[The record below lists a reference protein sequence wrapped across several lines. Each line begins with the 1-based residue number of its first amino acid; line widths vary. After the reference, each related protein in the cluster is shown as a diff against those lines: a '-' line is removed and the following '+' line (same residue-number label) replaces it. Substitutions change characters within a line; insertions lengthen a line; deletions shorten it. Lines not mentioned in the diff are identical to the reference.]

1 MARRGRPRKNLTP
14 IDKEKM
20 QLTDDIVNQ
29 LKYNSE
35 LSDEQIF
42 LLKKKLVNIPINSS
56 TLYTPSTL
64 FITSIVK
71 LFNSFLSLHTIT
83 FITISPNYKFLKHFH
98 L

>member
-42 LLKKKLVNIPINSS
+42 LLKKTLDDTFKSYDLEKQVDSLRKLNLNLKPKYI
-56 TLYTPSTL
+56 
-64 FITSIVK
+64 ITVMNC
-71 LFNSFLSLHTIT
+71 L
-83 FITISPNYKFLKHFH
+83 NYLP
-98 L
+98 

>member
-42 LLKKKLVNIPINSS
+42 LLKK
-56 TLYTPSTL
+56 TLDD
-64 FITSIVK
+64 
-71 LFNSFLSLHTIT
+71 T
-83 FITISPNYKFLKHFH
+83 FKSYDLEKYKK
-98 L
+98 

>member
-42 LLKKKLVNIPINSS
+42 LLKENIR
-56 TLYTPSTL
+56 
-64 FITSIVK
+64 
-71 LFNSFLSLHTIT
+71 
-83 FITISPNYKFLKHFH
+83 
-98 L
+98 